1 MSSRATSS
9 NVRRLHVVAA
19 IFFATIVPITLRA
32 VPIAASASEL
42 KVPLAIDYL
51 ALDAALRSQIYTGA
65 EQHAEFWQGT
75 DPCQYLEG
83 ENPRFSREPDGTLAL
98 ATDATLALGLGI
110 AGHCVSPVTW
120 SGIVKLDTVP
130 YVSGLT
136 LKLHVSDVNLY
147 KPDGTK
153 SLLIGHGFDLI
164 KGQIIPKLE
173 TFSFDLQAPIRDLDG
188 LFAEA
193 LPPDA
198 AANLRTALATLHL
211 EPQVIADVGGL
222 KVTLALALPEGLA
235 PPPISASTVP
245 LSPAEIAAW
254 QDEIDNWDAFLVFA
268 IKQVGLT
275 LPDKRVRDQ
284 LFTLLMDSRYRLV
297 QALASGQTAGG
308 PDPVR
313 LLFLDDWTRLRDI
326 VNSAARRGS
335 FGNRTLQFL
344 SFISA
349 GDALFAFD
357 QAAPALG
364 VRISAGDLRRLA
376 RIMAPD
382 VTADPLNFTF
392 DEDPDLQQLFGIA
405 QPFELPG
412 PLPDADTVPP
422 LDLAPTSVPSAA
434 APSSSSFLSLPT
446 HLLESATAFA
456 ADSQPTP
463 PRLVALGRRL
473 TPVVVDP
480 NNADHYRNDLAE
492 LLSITAEREGDAA
505 TLSSS
510 YHDLFLVMVKSVAWQ
525 ESCWRQFVRVGSRVT
540 FLESSTGDI
549 GLMQVNKHIWRGF
562 YSIPRLQWDIIYNAS
577 AGGDILVRLMQSAIN
592 REASNRRD
600 PAIAVVRSTYCAYN
614 GGPAAY
620 ARWRIPT
627 EPARLKQIDDT
638 FWDRFRVTA
647 AGQSFDILQC
657 AVDWDRLH

>member
-1 MSSRATSS
+1 MAKT
-9 NVRRLHVVAA
+9 L
-19 IFFATIVPITLRA
+19 IATIVPIILIGA
-32 VPIAASASEL
+32 PIAASASEV
-42 KVPLAIDYL
+42 KVPLVIDYL
-51 ALDAALRSQIYTGA
+51 AMTAALKSQIYTGPG
-65 EQHAEFWQGT
+65 ERAEFWQGT
-75 DPCQYLEG
+75 DQCQYLEG
-83 ENPRFSREPDGTLAL
+83 QNPRFSPEPDGTLAL

-110 AGHCVSPVTW
+110 ASHCVNPVTW

-130 YVSGLT
+130 YVAGLT
-136 LKLHVSDVNLY
+136 LKLRVSDINLY
-147 KPDGTK
+147 KPDGAK

-173 TFSFDLQAPIRDLDG
+173 TFSFDLQEPIRDLDG
-188 LFAEA
+188 LFEQA

-211 EPQVIADVGGL
+211 EPQVTAGADGL
-222 KVTLALALPEGLA
+222 GVTLALALPEGSGSTD
-235 PPPISASTVP
+235 SASTAP

-254 QDEIDNWDAFLVFA
+254 QDQLDNWDAFLVFA
-268 IKQVGLT
+268 IKQLGLT
-275 LPDKRVRDQ
+275 LPDKQVRDQ

-297 QALASGQTAGG
+297 QALASGQAAGG

-326 VNSAARRGS
+326 VKSAARSGS

-357 QAAPALG
+357 QATPALG

-392 DEDPDLQQLFGIA
+392 DEDPGLQQLFGIA

-412 PLPDADTVPP
+412 PIPDADTIPP
-422 LDLAPTSVPSAA
+422 PGLAPTSIPSPA
-434 APSSSSFLSLPT
+434 APSPGSFLSLPA
-446 HLLESATAFA
+446 HLLESAAAFA
-456 ADSQPTP
+456 ADSRPTP
-463 PRLVALGRRL
+463 PQLITLGRRL
-473 TPVVVDP
+473 TPVVVNS
-480 NNADHYRNDLAE
+480 NNADHYRTDLAQ
-492 LLSITAEREGDAA
+492 LLSITAQREGDAA
-505 TLSSS
+505 VLSSS

-525 ESCWRQFVRVGSRVT
+525 ESCWRQFVHVGPRVT
-540 FLESSTGDI
+540 YLESSTGDI
-549 GLMQVNKHIWRGF
+549 GLMQVNKHIWRGL

-577 AGGDILVRLMQSAIN
+577 AGGDILVRLMQAAIN

-600 PAIAVVRSTYCAYN
+600 PAVAVVRSTYCAYN

-620 ARWRIPT
+620 ARWRVPT
-627 EPARLKQIDDT
+627 EPDRLKQIDDT

-657 AVDWDRLH
+657 AADWNRLH

>member
-9 NVRRLHVVAA
+9 NVHRWLHAVA
-19 IFFATIVPITLRA
+19 IFCATIVPITTLGT
-32 VPIAASASEL
+32 PLEASATEVR
-42 KVPLAIDYL
+42 VPLAIDYL
-51 ALDAALRSQIYTGA
+51 ALSAALKSQLYTGA
-65 EQHAEFWQGT
+65 EGRAEFWQGT
-75 DPCQYLEG
+75 DSCQYLEG
-83 ENPRFSREPDGTLAL
+83 ENPGFSREPDGTLAL

-110 AGHCVSPVTW
+110 AGHCVNPVTW

-130 YVSGLT
+130 YVAGLT
-136 LKLHVSDVNLY
+136 LKLRVTDVDLY

-164 KGQIIPKLE
+164 KGNIIPKLE
-173 TFSFDLQAPIRDLDG
+173 TFSYDLQEPIRDLDD
-188 LFAEA
+188 LFEQT

-198 AANLRTALATLHL
+198 AVSLRTALQTLHL
-211 EPQVIADVGGL
+211 EPQVIAGDDGL
-222 KVTLALALPEGLA
+222 KVTLALTLPEGATL
-235 PPPISASTVP
+235 PPVSTSTAP

-254 QDEIDNWDAFLVFA
+254 QDELDNWDAFLVFA

-275 LPDKRVRDQ
+275 LPNQQVRDQ

-297 QALASGQTAGG
+297 QALAPGQEAGG

-326 VNSAARRGS
+326 IKSAASGGS
-335 FGNRTLQFL
+335 FGNRTLEFL

-392 DEDPDLQQLFGIA
+392 DEDPGLQQLFGIA

-412 PLPDADTVPP
+412 PLPDADTVPLP
-422 LDLAPTSVPSAA
+422 DLAPTSMPSPAVP
-434 APSSSSFLSLPT
+434 APTSLLSLPIRV
-446 HLLESATAFA
+446 LEFSEAMAMETA
-456 ADSQPTP
+456 PTP
-463 PRLVALGRRL
+463 PQLIILARRL
-473 TPVVVDP
+473 TPVVVDA
-480 NNADHYRNDLAE
+480 NNADHYRSNLAQ
-492 LLSITAEREGDAA
+492 LLSVTAEREGDAA
-505 TLSSS
+505 ALSSS

-577 AGGDILVRLMQSAIN
+577 AGGDILVRLMEAAIN

-600 PAIAVVRSTYCAYN
+600 PAVAVVRSTYCAYN

-620 ARWRIPT
+620 ARWRVPT
-627 EPARLKQIDDT
+627 EPDRLKQIDDT

-657 AVDWDRLH
+657 AAEWIRLH